1 MAIITQTPPI
11 IHTLFNPVL
20 VKVKKE
26 IADNPTYVLTVYS
39 NFADIVTDIERDH
52 LLDSPYITIFDISNT
67 LRTSLGKRVSYA
79 YPNNILPILG
89 TPCWQDFDL
98 FIDYRLQGDDLTD
111 DDFKYAINAVAQ
123 AGESSD
129 LTSKQGTFL
138 TKFDKLKKYIGYKK
152 EGYALGYADP
162 TKNTILTFDEET
174 FFDDSRVHF
183 GFEIIANNSIRLNK
197 KILSPTITN
206 PQDAWNIISDSN
218 FIVNNSNFHFLSII
232 YYSLQ
237 NNGTGRFDICFN
249 ATVNKTDRYTVKIAT
264 SDQETYFVVKNGSNC
279 FSINSNQKPLL
290 SYIEILFYGVEEESG
305 TCEITDFITVQ
316 ETDSRKVEL
325 MPTPENPFYVRW
337 INQQGGYDSWMFS
350 YRQFFTKSIS
360 NQQSFSPVVLDQS
373 AVSGFSKVYA
383 MQGSEQVRVGAA
395 GLTANEFDCISK
407 LIYSPKIEWW
417 SEKTSTWIN
426 LIVANGNN
434 ERDNHNV
441 LGELEFTFNLPE
453 PQLQF

>member
-1 MAIITQTPPI
+1 MAIITQTPPL
-11 IHTLFNPVL
+11 IHTLYNPIL
-20 VKVKKE
+20 VKVEKE
-26 IADNPTYVLTVYS
+26 VSDNPTYILTVYA
-39 NFADIVTDIERDH
+39 NLDDIITDIDREH
-52 LLDSPYITIFDISNT
+52 LLDSPYITIFDISNI
-67 LRTSLGKRVSYA
+67 LRASIGARVSYA
-79 YPNNILPILG
+79 SPNNILPIAG

-98 FIDYRLQGDDLTD
+98 FIDYRLQGIDLTD
-111 DDFKYAINAVAQ
+111 DDFKYAINAVVQ

-138 TKFDKLKKYIGYKK
+138 TKFDKLKKYVGYKK
-152 EGYALGYADP
+152 EAYALGYADP
-162 TKNTILTFDEET
+162 MKNIRVDFDGENV
-174 FFDDSRVHF
+174 FDDSRIHIGMEVV
-183 GFEIIANNSIRLNK
+183 ANNLIRLNK
-197 KILSPTITN
+197 KVLSPTITN
-206 PQDAWNIISDSN
+206 PQTVWNIISDSHFN
-218 FIVNNSNFHFLSII
+218 VMNSNLGFLSII
-232 YYSLQ
+232 YYSII

-249 ATVNKTDRYTVKIAT
+249 ATVNKTDRYSVKIAT
-264 SDQETYFVVKNGSNC
+264 SEAESYHFVKNGDNC
-279 FSINSNQKPLL
+279 LTINNNQNPL
-290 SYIEILFYGVEEESG
+290 SYLEILIYGVGADSG

-350 YRQFFTKSIS
+350 YRQFFSKSIS
-360 NQQSFSPVVLDQS
+360 NQQSFSPVVFDQS
-373 AVSGFSKVYA
+373 AVSGFSNVYA

-395 GLTANEFDCISK
+395 GLTSNEFDCISK

-417 SEKTSTWIN
+417 NEKTSTWIN
-426 LIVANGNN
+426 LIVSNGNS

>member
-1 MAIITQTPPI
+1 MAIITQTPPL
-11 IHTLFNPVL
+11 IHTLYNPIL
-20 VKVKKE
+20 VKVEKE
-26 IADNPTYVLTVYS
+26 ASDNPTYILTVYS
-39 NFADIVTDIERDH
+39 NLEDIITDIEREH
-52 LLDSPYITIFDISNT
+52 LLDSPYITVFDISNI
-67 LRTSLGKRVSYA
+67 LRASISARVSYA
-79 YPNNILPILG
+79 FPNNILPIIG

-152 EGYALGYADP
+152 ETYALGYADP
-162 TKNTILTFDEET
+162 MKNIRVDFDGVNVL
-174 FFDDSRVHF
+174 DDSRIHIGMEVV
-183 GFEIIANNSIRLNK
+183 ANNLIRLNK
-197 KILSPTITN
+197 KLTYTSIANADGVWSVISDTEFEAVDSFNHKLTITFN
-206 PQDAWNIISDSN
+206 SNENSYTGN
-218 FIVNNSNFHFLSII
+218 FIA
-232 YYSLQ
+232 
-237 NNGTGRFDICFN
+237 RFN
-249 ATVNKTDRYTVKIAT
+249 ATISKVDNYIVQIFNNVTGKYQFI
-264 SDQETYFVVKNGSNC
+264 KNGYNEII
-279 FSINSNQKPLL
+279 INSTQKPLATVI
-290 SYIEILFYGVEEESG
+290 IELLGIYADSG
-305 TCEITDFITVQ
+305 ECVITDFECIQ
-316 ETDSRKVEL
+316 ETDSRKVEV
-325 MPTPENPFYVRW
+325 MPKPENPFYVRW

-350 YRQFFTKSIS
+350 YRQFFSKSIS

-417 SEKTSTWIN
+417 NESTSTWIN